1 MSIKDIFTGIF
12 ASNGWGGRESVS
24 GSGSDK
30 VETRRI
36 VESIQ
41 GVLDKYDIKSI
52 VDAPCGDVNWVFDAL
67 TGYSKDSYIGVDIVE
82 ELIEQNKEK
91 HPGVRFEVLDICS
104 ERLPSGDLVLARD
117 ILGHLGADDRAAAV
131 KNIKESGAKY
141 VLTTHFPEATND
153 KYPDTG
159 GWEPINA
166 DMLFGDHIELLEED
180 HPGKYLALYEL

>member
-1 MSIKDIFTGIF
+1 MSIKDTFTGIYK
-12 ASNGWGGRESVS
+12 SNGWGGRESVS

-30 VETRRI
+30 VETRKI
-36 VESIQ
+36 VEGLQ
-41 GVLDKYDIKSI
+41 ELLDKYGIRTI
-52 VDAPCGDVNWVFDAL
+52 VDAPCGDVNWIFYALIGLPKDA
-67 TGYSKDSYIGVDIVE
+67 YIGVDIVE
-82 ELIEQNKEK
+82 ELIEANKEK
-91 HPGVRFEVLDICS
+91 YPGVDFRVLDICS
-104 ERLPSGDLVLARD
+104 ERLPTAHLVLARD

-141 VLTTHFPEATND
+141 VLTTHFPKATND

-166 DMLFGDHIELLEED
+166 DMLFGDHVELLEED